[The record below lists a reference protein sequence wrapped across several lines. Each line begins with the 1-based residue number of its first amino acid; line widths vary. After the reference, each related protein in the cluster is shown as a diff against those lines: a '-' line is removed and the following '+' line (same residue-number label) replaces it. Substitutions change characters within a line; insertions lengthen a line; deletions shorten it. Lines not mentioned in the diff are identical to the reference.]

1 MTREELYQ
9 SIYTHDTI
17 YLPPHEERSA
27 ALEVQLGCS
36 WHKCTFC
43 DFTKDKFTVHP
54 LERIEHAIQILS
66 FLQPENPRLFLLGEN
81 AFCLGTDF
89 LMEIIALR
97 DKYMPQSHQIA
108 MYARIDDITRKSD
121 DELYLLKSHGLSAL
135 HIGMESGSDS
145 ILLERK
151 KGISSQDIIRELHRL
166 DDVGIDYYLT
176 IIPGLGG
183 RTFSRMHA
191 LETARVLN
199 QVHPKNIW
207 CLKLYLYE
215 NTELYKQE
223 KRGQFDMMTAGEILE
238 EEHLMLQNLSV
249 KNCLFEDTTVLDKY
263 TITGMLPAQ
272 KFDLLHAIDYLLS
285 LEG

>member
-27 ALEVQLGCS
+27 PLEVQLGCS

-43 DFTKDKFTVHP
+43 DFTKDKFTIHP
-54 LERIEHAIQILS
+54 IEKIEQNIQILS
-66 FLQPENPRLFLLGEN
+66 LLQPDNPRLFLLGEN
-81 AFCLGTDF
+81 AFYLSTEY
-89 LMEIIALR
+89 LLKITELR
-97 DKYMPQSHQIA
+97 DKYMSHAKEIA
-108 MYARIDDITRKSD
+108 MYSRIDDITRKSD
-121 DELYLLKSHGLSAL
+121 AELKLLKSKGLSAL

-151 KGISSQDIIRELHRL
+151 KGISSMDIIRELHRL
-166 DDVGIDYYLT
+166 DAVGIDYYLT

-183 RTFSRMHA
+183 RTFSKMHA

-215 NTELYKQE
+215 NTELYKLE
-223 KRGQFDMMTAGEILE
+223 KLGHFDMMSPSEILLE
-238 EEHLMLQNLSV
+238 EKLMLENLTV

-263 TITGMLPAQ
+263 TLTGMLPEQ
-272 KFDLLHAIDYLLS
+272 KHQLLHAMDYLLS
-285 LEG
+285 ME

>member
-27 ALEVQLGCS
+27 PLEVQLGCS

-43 DFTKDKFTVHP
+43 DFTKDKFTIHP
-54 LERIEHAIQILS
+54 IEKIEHDIQILS
-66 FLQPENPRLFLLGEN
+66 FLQPENHRLFLLGEN
-81 AFCLGTDF
+81 AFCLSTEY
-89 LMEIIALR
+89 LLKIIDLR
-97 DKYMPQSHQIA
+97 DKYMSHATEIA
-108 MYARIDDITRKSD
+108 MYSRIDDITKKSD
-121 DELYLLKSHGLSAL
+121 KELRLLKSKGLSAL

-145 ILLERK
+145 ILLDRN
-151 KGISSQDIIRELHRL
+151 KGITSRDIIRELHRL
-166 DDVGIDYYLT
+166 NAVGIDYYLT

-191 LETARVLN
+191 LETARILN

-215 NTELYKQE
+215 NTELYRQE
-223 KRGQFDMMTAGEILE
+223 KRGHFDMMTAREILQE
-238 EEHLMLQNLSV
+238 ERLMLENLTV

-263 TITGMLPAQ
+263 TLTGMLPEQ
-272 KFDLLHAIDYLLS
+272 KYQLLHAIDYLLRT
-285 LEG
+285 EK

>member
-17 YLPPHEERSA
+17 YLPPHEEQSA
-27 ALEVQLGCS
+27 PLEVSLGCS

-54 LERIEHAIQILS
+54 IEKIEYNIKILS
-66 FLQPENPRLFLLGEN
+66 LLQPENPRLFFLGEN
-81 AFCLGTDF
+81 VFCLNTEY
-89 LMEIIALR
+89 LLQIIDLR
-97 DKYMPQSHQIA
+97 DKYMSHATHFA
-108 MYARIDDITRKSD
+108 MYSRIDDISRKTD
-121 DELYLLKSHGLSAL
+121 AELKLLKNKGLSAL

-145 ILLERK
+145 ILLERN
-151 KGISSQDIIRELHRL
+151 KGITSQDIIRELHRL
-166 DDVGIDYYLT
+166 DTVGIDYYLT

-183 RTFSRMHA
+183 RTFSKLHA

-207 CLKLYLYE
+207 CLKLFLYE
-215 NTELYKQE
+215 KTELYKQE
-223 KRGQFDMMTAGEILE
+223 KCGQFDMMTPKEILME
-238 EEHLMLQNLSV
+238 ERLMLENLTV

-263 TITGMLPAQ
+263 TLTGMLPEKKLQ
-272 KFDLLHAIDYLLS
+272 LLHAIDYLLS
-285 LEG
+285 IE